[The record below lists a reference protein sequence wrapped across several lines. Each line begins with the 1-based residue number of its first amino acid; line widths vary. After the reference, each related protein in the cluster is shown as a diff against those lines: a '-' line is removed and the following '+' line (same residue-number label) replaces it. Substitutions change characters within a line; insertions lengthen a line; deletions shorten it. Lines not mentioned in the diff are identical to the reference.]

1 MAMLNN
7 KKNMGGTTWTGDVA
21 DLQLDFTLDPGSPN
35 LGHAQDW
42 HLSAK
47 IY

>member
-21 DLQLDFTLDPGSPN
+21 DLQLAECGLPPGS
-35 LGHAQDW
+35 W
-42 HLSAK
+42 
-47 IY
+47 